1 MLYQPASRYHLLP
14 GLTYSAFS
22 RPRREQPDGTYQ
34 IHLVKSQNPAYIPS
48 DLEAWPIYYEAIQET
63 LVNYP
68 DAAIEAIRETRK
80 KLAGLENLDSP
91 TAPTIPRTSRAAPVG
106 RASSPPKPPRLRQWT
121 QPRSQRATC
130 KTPQGMAVGARG
142 PKGKACGKGVEVR

>member
-1 MLYQPASRYHLLP
+1 MPYQPASRYHVLP

-34 IHLVKSQNPAYIPS
+34 SHLVTFQNPAYSPS
-48 DLEAWPIYYEAIQET
+48 DLEAWPIYYEAIQEI

-80 KLAGLENLDSP
+80 KLAGLENLDVSP
-91 TAPTIPRTSRAAPVG
+91 GTMP
-106 RASSPPKPPRLRQWT
+106 L
-121 QPRSQRATC
+121 
-130 KTPQGMAVGARG
+130 
-142 PKGKACGKGVEVR
+142 

>member
-1 MLYQPASRYHLLP
+1 MPSQPASRYHLLP

-22 RPRREQPDGTYQ
+22 RPRREQPDGTDQ

-80 KLAGLENLDSP
+80 KLAGLENLD
-91 TAPTIPRTSRAAPVG
+91 V
-106 RASSPPKPPRLRQWT
+106 PPGTMPI
-121 QPRSQRATC
+121 
-130 KTPQGMAVGARG
+130 
-142 PKGKACGKGVEVR
+142 